1 MPDPQLLSA
10 VGFRA
15 NIEDNPESLTP
26 TSTTIAAPIRKRRNG
41 LTPACEPCRK
51 AKVRCDTDP
60 PGSLCGRC
68 RKRKTPE
75 KCIFLDA
82 PMTRRFRESSN
93 DAAGSLSTPKSPSRT
108 VQGPTGQ
115 GSLSSIISPGSEVSP
130 GLSRKVAGPS
140 GFLGSTSFSATIH
153 DHEADASDNEFG
165 EMDAVPNIDLV
176 QIAMGR
182 NILKVLPGHDD
193 CQSLLK
199 RYLDGPGEVGFLK
212 ASIQKVLDALFA
224 TSPYRRYLKEPRKD
238 HYLGNLSEDICRRS
252 VEGLV
257 LPDDAVG
264 WMAAFSG
271 RNTRWESMGILLTA
285 IAHGVLAVPDREY
298 RFLGLSRD
306 YPEKKRAVLAIK
318 EAIEGCLE
326 LCKHSLNTLVCNL
339 LYKNL
344 LLEKVLHGNSS
355 KGFLNL
361 HNQCSS

>member
-10 VGFRA
+10 IGFRV

-26 TSTTIAAPIRKRRNG
+26 TSSTIAAPIRKGCNG

-115 GSLSSIISPGSEVSP
+115 DSLSSIISPGSEVSP
-130 GLSRKVAGPS
+130 GLSRKVAGPLW
-140 GFLGSTSFSATIH
+140 FLVSTSFSATIH

-224 TSPYRRYLKEPRKD
+224 ASPYRQYLKEPRED
-238 HYLGNLSEDICRRS
+238 QYLENLSEDICRRS

-271 RNTRWESMGILLTA
+271 PNTRWESMGILLTA
-285 IAHGVLAVPDREY
+285 IAHGV
-298 RFLGLSRD
+298 
-306 YPEKKRAVLAIK
+306 
-318 EAIEGCLE
+318 
-326 LCKHSLNTLVCNL
+326 
-339 LYKNL
+339 
-344 LLEKVLHGNSS
+344 
-355 KGFLNL
+355 
-361 HNQCSS
+361 